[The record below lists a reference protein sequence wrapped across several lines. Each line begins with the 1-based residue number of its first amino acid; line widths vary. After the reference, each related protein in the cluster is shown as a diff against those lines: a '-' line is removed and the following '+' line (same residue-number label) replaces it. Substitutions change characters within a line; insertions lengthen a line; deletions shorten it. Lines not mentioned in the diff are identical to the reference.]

1 MLKKLLK
8 KRFILLTAIL
18 FGVFL
23 MSLITKDNLYT
34 LKNINEEVVY
44 VNDQIN
50 MEKIYLM
57 DQNNMLAMTEVGIN
71 EREIES
77 KAKKLIEILI
87 KDGEGESI
95 IPSGFKSIIPSDT
108 KINSIHYENNLIK
121 IDFSSELM
129 DVDEKLEEKVIEAI
143 VFTLTSI
150 DEVDKVI
157 IYMNGDILNKL
168 PKSLINLPSTLDK
181 SYGINKE
188 YDLETYKDVNY
199 VTVYYINNYND
210 NTYYVP
216 VTKYVNDSR
225 EKINIIVEQLASSNI
240 SNTSLMSYLNS
251 NAKLLE
257 SEKEMDS
264 LFLVFN
270 EYIFNDMATK
280 NILEEVI
287 YTISLSVDA
296 NYNVKEVV
304 FKVDDDE
311 VYKQSL

>member
-71 EREIES
+71 EREIEA

-87 KDGEGESI
+87 KGGEGESI

-304 FKVDDDE
+304 FKVDDSE